1 MTSDLDNLRVVL
13 VATRNPLNIGAAARA
28 MSNFGV
34 RRLRVVNPY
43 EKAFRE
49 ARSAVGAAGL
59 LAKAEQYDGVAE
71 AVADCRLVVGTT
83 AVGGRDLQH
92 RLQGLVEGGRQIKR
106 QLKSAPVA
114 LLFGSERYGLSN
126 QELSHCHWL
135 MRIPTREEH
144 GSMNLGQ
151 AVAVCLYELVRGR
164 KTTTAPA
171 KTASGKKEKTAAT
184 SRELERLTQA
194 MLQVLHDSGYVK
206 PRAVAAEEKLR
217 RLVRRMELNSNDAE
231 VWLGMLR
238 QIAWKVGANEKNDR

>member
-59 LAKAEQYDGVAE
+59 LAKAEQYEGVAE

-83 AVGGRDLQH
+83 AVGRRDLQH

-106 QLKSAPVA
+106 QLRSAPVA

-126 QELSHCHWL
+126 EELSHCHWL
-135 MRIPTREEH
+135 MRIPTRDEH

-151 AVAVCLYELVRGR
+151 AVAVCLYEL
-164 KTTTAPA
+164 
-171 KTASGKKEKTAAT
+171 
-184 SRELERLTQA
+184 ERRTQA
-194 MLQVLHDSGYVK
+194 MLQVLHDSGYIK

-238 QIAWKVGANEKNDR
+238 QIAWKVGATEKNDE